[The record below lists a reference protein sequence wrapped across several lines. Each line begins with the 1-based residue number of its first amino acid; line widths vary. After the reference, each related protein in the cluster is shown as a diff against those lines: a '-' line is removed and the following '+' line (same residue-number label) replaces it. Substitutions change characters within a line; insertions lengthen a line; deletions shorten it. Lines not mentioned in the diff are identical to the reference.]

1 MLPALILASLGM
13 GAIFMPL
20 TLVATTGLADA
31 DQGLAS
37 GLFNTSQQI
46 GGALGLAILSTLAA
60 SATSRAGAV
69 SDKAALVTG
78 FHWAFAGSSAVRARR
93 SGAHG
98 RAAPSAARRPHR
110 DGGRS
115 RARDRA
121 VTQLRADAQ
130 RNLALVLEAAAAAF
144 AEHGPDVS
152 VDEIA
157 RRAGVGHATVFR
169 RFPTKDAL
177 LFAVL
182 RARLEEVTELA
193 RAALEAPDPDV
204 AFTEFIWALMAIH
217 ARDRGLHQCFD
228 RCLKEREAQE
238 VEELMQ
244 RIVRRAQEAG
254 AVRSDVSPADVPNL
268 IGAAIRS
275 APAEQWRLYV
285 EIVLAGLRPPA
296 R

>member
-1 MLPALILASLGM
+1 M
-13 GAIFMPL
+13 
-20 TLVATTGLADA
+20 T
-31 DQGLAS
+31 
-37 GLFNTSQQI
+37 
-46 GGALGLAILSTLAA
+46 
-60 SATSRAGAV
+60 
-69 SDKAALVTG
+69 
-78 FHWAFAGSSAVRARR
+78 H
-93 SGAHG
+93 
-98 RAAPSAARRPHR
+98 
-110 DGGRS
+110 
-115 RARDRA
+115 
-121 VTQLRADAQ
+121 LRADAQ
-130 RNLALVLEAAAAAF
+130 RNLTLVLEAAAGAF

-177 LFAVL
+177 LLAVL
-182 RARLEEVTELA
+182 RARLEEVAQLA

-285 EIVLAGLRPPA
+285 EIVLAGLGLRTLSDRLGAVRVRAEGAGQPRSKAMPSA
-296 R
+296 NEPSGLRCGSFTV